1 MTIKQILEEAIS
13 ILKQNN
19 IEEPILKSKLLLAF
33 VLKQEKEYLLINDN
47 KELLEM
53 EENEY
58 REIINMLIEGEPI
71 QYIIGKQEFMGLDFE
86 VNKNVLIP
94 RADTEILVEEIISI
108 IGEKDFKV
116 LDLCTGSGAIA
127 VSLAKKLK
135 NIKVTATDISL
146 EALETA
152 KKNAVLNDVVA
163 KFINSDLF
171 ENIKGSF
178 DIIVSN
184 PPYIETDII
193 KTLSKDVQH
202 EPFIALD
209 GGKDGLDIYRKIVNE
224 AYKYLNENGTLA
236 LEIGYNQK
244 EQVINL
250 LRESGNYIDI
260 YSKKDFGGN
269 DRIVI
274 AKKIVKKALK
284 TIG

>member
-13 ILKQNN
+13 ILKENN

-33 VLKQEKEYLLINDN
+33 VLKKEKEYLLINDN
-47 KELLEM
+47 KELLAKKEK
-53 EENEY
+53 EY
-58 REIINMLIEGEPI
+58 REVINRLINGEPL
-71 QYIIGKQEFMGLDFE
+71 QYIIGKQEFMGLEFE

-94 RADTEILVEEIISI
+94 RADTEILVEEVIEL
-108 IGEKDFKV
+108 IGNKELKV

-135 NIKVTATDISL
+135 NIKATASDISL
-146 EALETA
+146 NALKTA
-152 KKNAVLNDVVA
+152 KKNAILNDVNVIF
-163 KFINSDLF
+163 KQSDLF
-171 ENIKGSF
+171 ENIEETF

-184 PPYIETDII
+184 PPYIETNVI
-193 KTLSKDVQH
+193 KTLNKDVQN

-209 GGKDGLDIYRKIVNE
+209 GGKDGLDIYRKIINE

-250 LRESGNYIDI
+250 LRESDNYTDI
-260 YSKKDFGGN
+260 YSKKDLSGN
-269 DRIVI
+269 DRIVVC
-274 AKKIVKKALK
+274 KKK
-284 TIG
+284 

>member
-13 ILKQNN
+13 ILKENN

-33 VLKQEKEYLLINDN
+33 VLKKEKEYLLINDN
-47 KELLEM
+47 KELLAKKEK
-53 EENEY
+53 EY
-58 REIINMLIEGEPI
+58 REVINRLINGEPL
-71 QYIIGKQEFMGLDFE
+71 QYIIGKQEFMGLEFE

-94 RADTEILVEEIISI
+94 RADTEILVEEVIEL
-108 IGEKDFKV
+108 IGNKELKV

-135 NIKVTATDISL
+135 NIKATASDISL
-146 EALETA
+146 NALKTA
-152 KKNAVLNDVVA
+152 KKNAILNDVNVIF
-163 KFINSDLF
+163 KQSDLF
-171 ENIKGSF
+171 ENIEETF

-184 PPYIETDII
+184 PPYIETDVI
-193 KTLSKDVQH
+193 KTLNKDVQN

-209 GGKDGLDIYRKIVNE
+209 GGKDGLDIYRKIINE

-250 LRESGNYIDI
+250 LRESDNYTDI
-260 YSKKDFGGN
+260 YSKKDLSGN
-269 DRIVI
+269 DRIVVC
-274 AKKIVKKALK
+274 KKK
-284 TIG
+284 

>member
-13 ILKQNN
+13 ILKENK

-33 VLKQEKEYLLINDN
+33 VLKKEKEYLIINDN
-47 KELLEM
+47 KEILDIEVKG
-53 EENEY
+53 Y
-58 REIINMLIEGEPI
+58 RDIINRLIEGEPL
-71 QYIIGKQEFMGLDFE
+71 QYIIGRQEFMGLEFE

-94 RADTEILVEEIISI
+94 RADTESLVEEIINI
-108 IGEKDFKV
+108 IEEQELTI

-127 VSLAKKLK
+127 IALAKKIE

-152 KKNAVLNDVVA
+152 KKNALLNDVII

-171 ENIKGSF
+171 ENIEGTF

-184 PPYIETDII
+184 PPYIETEVI
-193 KTLSKDVQH
+193 KTLNKDVQH
-202 EPFIALD
+202 EPFIALN
-209 GGKDGLDIYRKIVNE
+209 GGEDGLDIYRRIANE
-224 AYKYLNENGTLA
+224 AYKYLNKDGTLA

-244 EQVINL
+244 EQVVGL
-250 LRESGNYIDI
+250 LKESGNYKDV

-274 AKKIVKKALK
+274 CKKR
-284 TIG
+284 

>member
-274 AKKIVKKALK
+274 AKKLSKRH
-284 TIG
+284 

>member
-1 MTIKQILEEAIS
+1 MTIKQILEKVIS

-47 KELLEM
+47 KELSEK
-53 EENEY
+53 EEQEY
-58 REIINMLIEGEPI
+58 EEVINRLIKGEPI
-71 QYIIGKQEFMGLDFE
+71 QYIIGKQEFMGLQFE

-94 RADTEILVEEIISI
+94 RADTEVLVEEVIDII
-108 IGEKDFKV
+108 ENKELKV

-135 NIKVTATDISL
+135 NIKVTASDISL
-146 EALETA
+146 NALKTA
-152 KKNAVLNDVVA
+152 KKNAILNDVNIIF
-163 KFINSDLF
+163 KHSDLF
-171 ENIKGSF
+171 ENIEETF

-184 PPYIETDII
+184 PPYIETDVI
-193 KTLSKDVQH
+193 KTLSKDVQN

-209 GGKDGLDIYRKIVNE
+209 GGKDGLDIYKKIVND
-224 AYKYLNENGTLA
+224 AYKYLNEDGTLA

-250 LRESGNYIDI
+250 LKESGNYTDI
-260 YSKKDFGGN
+260 YSKKDLGGN
-269 DRIVI
+269 NRIVLC
-274 AKKIVKKALK
+274 KKK
-284 TIG
+284 